1 MDSQNILEGARRL
14 VDRTQWRPV
23 IEADFYPRIIVDWNG
38 RIAMVNS
45 LAAELFNYPEEMLM
59 GHLVEEFMPE
69 RFRARHVGFRTK
81 YFDNP
86 TRRSMGSGI
95 ELAILTR
102 TGLEVRVDLGL
113 APLRVPEGTFVS
125 ITIQRRAEA

>member
-1 MDSQNILEGARRL
+1 
-14 VDRTQWRPV
+14 
-23 IEADFYPRIIVDWNG
+23 
-38 RIAMVNS
+38 MVNT
-45 LAAELFNYPEEMLM
+45 LAAELFNYPEEMML

-69 RFRARHVGFRTK
+69 RFRARHASYRTK

-86 TRRSMGSGI
+86 VRRAMGSSI

-113 APLRVPEGTFVS
+113 APLRVAEGTFVS
-125 ITIQRRAEA
+125 ITIERQVEG